1 MLCFYQVSQRAL
13 LTKEYRLSILRI
25 SLLLACVAFAS
36 DLRAERSVEDEYK
49 ALLWKTAKTIH
60 QYYVEEVHPDS
71 LAQAA
76 ARGIFN
82 SLDPA
87 SEYTLNARAQLDSK
101 DAARLLNHRF
111 YTLMQM
117 AQAIDENA
125 FYPVT
130 ADTLIRFG
138 IAGMM
143 EILDPYSVFLEK
155 RNLDNFN
162 IQTQGKYGGL
172 GFRIQVV
179 YPDSAIAVWSLVHKQ
194 TPAALAG
201 VKSGDLI
208 TAINNTS
215 TRGMSAGVAADS
227 MRGEPGTS
235 VTLTLERADRP
246 TPFDLTIERREVQMN
261 SVSLATLFPDDT
273 GYIKLDS
280 FQKGSSR
287 EVFNAIVELE
297 EQGMERLIFDLRKNG
312 GGYLEEAV
320 QVADLFLPR
329 NRLVVFTAGRAFRD
343 TARYETSEDALL
355 RDTPLIV
362 MVNHLSASASE
373 IVAGA
378 IQDWDRGL
386 VLGTTTV
393 GKGSVQQIVHID
405 DRAELKLT
413 MAAWH
418 TPSGR
423 SIDKRMRKD
432 STLVRGY
439 DKEFKTL
446 RLERIVRGSGGITP
460 DIEVSGRT
468 GSRLDAQLSGFYS
481 LNNQFF
487 YYAREH
493 RLKYPDLTPDFVASP
508 EDLAAFRAFAENR
521 EFDYISELEA
531 QVGELDKVAEGEE
544 YNQLAKPLGHL
555 TDEIDKIEEQHWQE
569 NEELIAWRLTF
580 AILEKAFGE
589 PVAEAYNVTVD
600 PQVLE
605 ARRIIADPSEY
616 QMWFDKGEIG
626 TPEEDSIAQEDGR
639 GDLQ

>member
-1 MLCFYQVSQRAL
+1 M
-13 LTKEYRLSILRI
+13 SILHI
-25 SLLLACVAFAS
+25 SLLLILGASAS

-49 ALLWKTAKTIH
+49 ALLWKTAQIIH
-60 QYYVEEVHPDS
+60 QYYFEEVHPDS
-71 LAQAA
+71 LVQAA
-76 ARGIFN
+76 THGIFN
-82 SLDPA
+82 ALDPA
-87 SEYTLNARAQLDSK
+87 SKYTLNARVQFDGESTAKQ
-101 DAARLLNHRF
+101 LNHRL

-117 AQAIDENA
+117 ARAIDENA
-125 FYPVT
+125 FYPVA

-138 IAGMM
+138 IAGML

-172 GFRIQVV
+172 GFHIQVV
-179 YPDSAIAVWSLVHKQ
+179 YPDSAIAVWSLLHDR

-215 TRGMSAGVAADS
+215 TKGMSAGVAADS
-227 MRGEPGTS
+227 MRGTPGTS

-246 TPFDLTIERREVQMN
+246 TPFDLTIERQEVQMN

-273 GYIKLDS
+273 GYIKLKR

-287 EVFNAIVELE
+287 EMFNAIVELE
-297 EQGMERLIFDLRKNG
+297 EQGMQRLIFDLRGNG

-320 QVADLFLPR
+320 QIADLFLPR
-329 NRLVVFTAGRAFRD
+329 DRLVVFTAGRAFKD
-343 TARYETSEDALL
+343 TSTYFTSEDALL
-355 RDTPLIV
+355 HGIPLIV
-362 MVNHLSASASE
+362 LVNRQSASASE

-405 DRAELKLT
+405 DRAEIKLT

-418 TPSGR
+418 MPSGR
-423 SIDKRMRKD
+423 SIDRRMRKD

-446 RLERIVRGSGGITP
+446 LLERTVRSGGGITP
-460 DIEVSGRT
+460 DIEVLGRSA
-468 GSRLDAQLSGFYS
+468 SRLFSQLKGFYS

-487 YYAREH
+487 YYARKH
-493 RLKYPDLTPDFVASP
+493 RLKYPGLTPDFVAGP
-508 EDLAAFRAFAENR
+508 GDLAAFRAFAEDRGFN
-521 EFDYISELEA
+521 YISELEA
-531 QVGELDKVAEGEE
+531 RVEELDKVAEGEE
-544 YNQLAKPLGHL
+544 YNQLAKPLSHL
-555 TDEIDKIEEQHWQE
+555 IDEIDKIEEKHWQE
-569 NEELIAWRLTF
+569 NEELIAWQLTF
-580 AILEKAFGE
+580 DILEKAFGE
-589 PVAEAYNVTVD
+589 QVAEAYNVTVD

-605 ARRIIADPSEY
+605 ARRIIADLSEY

-626 TPEEDSIAQEDGR
+626 VLEEESIAQEDGS

>member
-1 MLCFYQVSQRAL
+1 M
-13 LTKEYRLSILRI
+13 SILRI
-25 SLLLACVAFAS
+25 SLLLALVASAS
-36 DLRAERSVEDEYK
+36 GLQAERSVEDEYN
-49 ALLWKTAKTIH
+49 ALLLKTAQIIH
-60 QYYVEEVHPDS
+60 QYYVEKVHPDS
-71 LAQAA
+71 LVQAA
-76 ARGIFN
+76 AHGIFN
-82 SLDPA
+82 ALDPA
-87 SEYTLNARAQLDSK
+87 SEYALNNARTQLDGQSST
-101 DAARLLNHRF
+101 RQLNHHL

-117 AQAIDENA
+117 ARAIDEDA
-125 FYPVT
+125 FYPVA

-179 YPDSAIAVWSLVHKQ
+179 YPDSAIAVWRLVHDQ

-215 TRGMSAGVAADS
+215 TKGMSAGVAADS

-246 TPFDLTIERREVQMN
+246 TPFDLTIERQEVQMN
-261 SVSLATLFPDDT
+261 SVSLATLFPDST

-287 EVFNAIVELE
+287 EIFNAMVELE
-297 EQGMERLIFDLRKNG
+297 GQGMQRLIFDLRNNG

-320 QVADLFLPR
+320 QTADLFLPR
-329 NRLVVFTAGRAFRD
+329 GRLVAFTEGRTFKTD
-343 TARYETSEDALL
+343 EYITSEDALL
-355 RDTPLIV
+355 HDTPLIV
-362 MVNHLSASASE
+362 LVNRLSASASE

-393 GKGSVQQIVHID
+393 GKGSVQHIFHID
-405 DRAELKLT
+405 DRAEIKLT
-413 MAAWH
+413 IAAWH

-423 SIDKRMRKD
+423 SIDRRMRKD

-446 RLERIVRGSGGITP
+446 LLERTVRGGGGITP
-460 DIEVSGRT
+460 DIEMPGRSPSRSG
-468 GSRLDAQLSGFYS
+468 GRLYRQLNGFYS

-487 YYAREH
+487 YYAREY
-493 RLKYPDLTPDFVASP
+493 RLNYPDLTPNFVAGP
-508 EDLAAFRAFAENR
+508 EDLAAFRAFTTGR
-521 EFDYISELEA
+521 GFDYISELEA
-531 QVGELDKVAEGEE
+531 QVEELDTVAEGEE

-555 TDEIDKIEEQHWQE
+555 IDEIEKIEEKHWQE

-580 AILEKAFGE
+580 DILEKAFGE
-589 PVAEAYNVTVD
+589 QVAEAYNVTVD

-626 TPEEDSIAQEDGR
+626 VVEEESIAQEDGS

>member
-1 MLCFYQVSQRAL
+1 MYAQ
-13 LTKEYRLSILRI
+13 LTKEYHLSTLRI
-25 SLLLACVAFAS
+25 SLLLALVAFTS
-36 DLRAERSVEDEYK
+36 DLQAERSIEDEYK
-49 ALLWKTAKTIH
+49 ALLWKTAHRIH
-60 QYYVEEVHPDS
+60 HYYFEEVHPDS
-71 LAQAA
+71 LMQAA
-76 ARGIFN
+76 ARGIFHA
-82 SLDPA
+82 LDPA
-87 SEYTLNARAQLDSK
+87 SEYTFNARTQLDDA
-101 DAARLLNHRF
+101 DAAKLDQRF

-125 FYPVT
+125 FYPVA

-179 YPDSAIAVWSLVHKQ
+179 YPDSAIAVWSLLHDQ

-208 TAINNTS
+208 TTINNTS
-215 TRGMSAGVAADS
+215 TKSMSAGVAADS
-227 MRGEPGTS
+227 MRGEPGTP
-235 VTLTLERADRP
+235 VTLTLKRADRP
-246 TPFDLTIERREVQMN
+246 TPFDLTIERQEVQMN
-261 SVSLATLFPDDT
+261 SVTLATLFPDDT
-273 GYIKLDS
+273 GYIKLHS

-287 EVFNAIVELE
+287 EMFNAIVGLE
-297 EQGMERLIFDLRKNG
+297 EQGMQRLIFDLRGNG

-320 QVADLFLPR
+320 QVADHFLPR
-329 NRLVVFTAGRAFRD
+329 NRLVVFTAGRAFED
-343 TARYETSEDALL
+343 TVRYETSEDALL

-362 MVNHLSASASE
+362 LVNHLSASASE

-386 VLGTTTV
+386 VLGDTTV

-405 DRAELKLT
+405 DRTELKLT

-439 DKEFKTL
+439 DKAFKTL
-446 RLERIVRGSGGITP
+446 RLERIVRGGGGITP
-460 DIEVSGRT
+460 DIVVPGRSGN
-468 GSRLDAQLSGFYS
+468 RLYAQLSGIYS

-493 RLKYPDLTPDFVASP
+493 RLKYPKLTPDFVAGP

-521 EFDYISELEA
+521 GFNYISELEA
-531 QVGELDKVAEGEE
+531 RVEELDKVAVGEE
-544 YNQLAKPLGHL
+544 YNQLAKPLSHL
-555 TDEIDKIEEQHWQE
+555 SDEIEKIEEKHWQE
-569 NEELIAWRLTF
+569 NEDLISWRLTF
-580 AILEKAFGE
+580 DVLEKAFGQQ
-589 PVAEAYNVTVD
+589 VAEAYNVTVD

-605 ARRIIADPSEY
+605 AHRIIADPSEY

-626 TPEEDSIAQEDGR
+626 VLEEESIAQEDGR

>member
-1 MLCFYQVSQRAL
+1 MS
-13 LTKEYRLSILRI
+13 TLRI
-25 SLLLACVAFAS
+25 SLLLALVAFTS
-36 DLRAERSVEDEYK
+36 DLQAERSIEDEYK
-49 ALLWKTAKTIH
+49 ALLWKTAHRIH
-60 QYYVEEVHPDS
+60 HYYFEEVHPDS
-71 LAQAA
+71 LMQAA
-76 ARGIFN
+76 ARGIFHA
-82 SLDPA
+82 LDPA
-87 SEYTLNARAQLDSK
+87 SEYTFNARTQLDDA
-101 DAARLLNHRF
+101 DAAKLDQRF

-125 FYPVT
+125 FYPVA

-179 YPDSAIAVWSLVHKQ
+179 YPDSAIAVWSLLHDQ

-208 TAINNTS
+208 TTINNTS
-215 TRGMSAGVAADS
+215 TKSMSAGVAADS
-227 MRGEPGTS
+227 MRGEPGTP
-235 VTLTLERADRP
+235 VTLTLKRADRP
-246 TPFDLTIERREVQMN
+246 TPFDLTIERQEVQMN
-261 SVSLATLFPDDT
+261 SVTLATLFPDDT
-273 GYIKLDS
+273 GYIKLHS

-287 EVFNAIVELE
+287 EMFNAIVGLE
-297 EQGMERLIFDLRKNG
+297 EQGMQRLIFDLRGNG

-320 QVADLFLPR
+320 QVADHFLPR
-329 NRLVVFTAGRAFRD
+329 NRLVVFTAGRAFED
-343 TARYETSEDALL
+343 TVRYETSEDALL

-362 MVNHLSASASE
+362 LVNHLSASASE

-386 VLGTTTV
+386 VLGDTTV

-405 DRAELKLT
+405 DRTELKLT

-439 DKEFKTL
+439 DKAFKTL
-446 RLERIVRGSGGITP
+446 RLERIVRGGGGITP
-460 DIEVSGRT
+460 DIVVPGRSGN
-468 GSRLDAQLSGFYS
+468 RLYAQLSGIYS

-493 RLKYPDLTPDFVASP
+493 RLKYPKLTPDFVAGP

-521 EFDYISELEA
+521 GFNYISELEA
-531 QVGELDKVAEGEE
+531 RVEELDKVAEGEE
-544 YNQLAKPLGHL
+544 YNQLAKPLSHL
-555 TDEIDKIEEQHWQE
+555 SDEIEKIEEKHWQE
-569 NEELIAWRLTF
+569 NEDLISWRLTF
-580 AILEKAFGE
+580 DVLEKAFGQQ
-589 PVAEAYNVTVD
+589 VAEAYNVTVD

-605 ARRIIADPSEY
+605 AHRIIADPSEY

-626 TPEEDSIAQEDGR
+626 VLEEESIAQEDGR